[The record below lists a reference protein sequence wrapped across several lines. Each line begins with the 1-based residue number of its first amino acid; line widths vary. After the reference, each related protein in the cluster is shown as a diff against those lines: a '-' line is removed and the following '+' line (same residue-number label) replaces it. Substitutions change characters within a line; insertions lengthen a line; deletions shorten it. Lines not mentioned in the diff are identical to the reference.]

1 MEEQTE
7 WKTSLVLRVDQN
19 KRGSLKKFS
28 SFLNWWSF
36 FIWICKVCLCRSL
49 LKQNL
54 SLMSE
59 QNNYMG
65 TKSENYV
72 SSKYFILLISSS
84 NIHTALCTTQTWTPD
99 SSNTPF
105 IGFPTNGFILQLDYL
120 PFLFHP
126 SHFHSCFLNSLNSRF
141 SLHRFHLHSDN
152 IDTKRSAN
160 GASAL
165 FPMVSESFALKLNV
179 SSLLLCFLII
189 KGTKWLFALFS
200 PCTEIT

>member
-1 MEEQTE
+1 MEEQTA
-7 WKTSLVLRVDQN
+7 WKTKITWKSFVLRVDQN

-59 QNNYMG
+59 QSSYMG
-65 TKSENYV
+65 TKPKNYV
-72 SSKYFILLISSS
+72 SSKYFILLIFSFHQTY
-84 NIHTALCTTQTWTPD
+84 IQLCAPRTQTWTPD

-120 PFLFHP
+120 LFLFHQ
-126 SHFHSCFLNSLNSRF
+126 SHTFIPVFPEMFKFTFL
-141 SLHRFHLHSDN
+141 
-152 IDTKRSAN
+152 
-160 GASAL
+160 
-165 FPMVSESFALKLNV
+165 
-179 SSLLLCFLII
+179 
-189 KGTKWLFALFS
+189 S
-200 PCTEIT
+200 PQIPLTFR